1 MTYISV
7 HIDGAL
13 DCQDVRVGLLKF
25 SPEEIPVAQISL
37 LAGLQKHPAW
47 ALQRLAVVV
56 YAYSQ
61 VATRHG
67 YAQIQVSAHGTLV
80 STETSS
86 NGVVALGYLAYF
98 DDGTSRGRAHDSQTC
113 GSCRLASQG
122 HTGFATGR
130 LACFRSDD
138 FQPFRAVAWR
148 SATRLTPLPLA
159 YPPSCKGVGG
169 WPGARPY
176 GLGEVAGRIRPLRL
190 LEARYNL
197 IV

>member
-86 NGVVALGYLAYF
+86 NVLLRSVTWHTSMTVRAEAERMIAKLAAPVAWPHRDTLDLQLDA
-98 DDGTSRGRAHDSQTC
+98 S
-113 GSCRLASQG
+113 LASG
-122 HTGFATGR
+122 LMTSS
-130 LACFRSDD
+130 RSV
-138 FQPFRAVAWR
+138 P
-148 SATRLTPLPLA
+148 
-159 YPPSCKGVGG
+159 
-169 WPGARPY
+169 
-176 GLGEVAGRIRPLRL
+176 
-190 LEARYNL
+190 
-197 IV
+197 